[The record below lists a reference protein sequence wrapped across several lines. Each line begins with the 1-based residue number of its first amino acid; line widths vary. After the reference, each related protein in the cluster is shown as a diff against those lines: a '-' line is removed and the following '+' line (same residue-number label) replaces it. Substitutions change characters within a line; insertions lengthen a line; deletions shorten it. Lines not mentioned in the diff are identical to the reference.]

1 MEGRKELGKI
11 SAVSFGR
18 NSDRPFL
25 FGLELTFSGKG
36 WGTFTMLNAN
46 MSDTC
51 KWSEDER
58 NAAFFEICKRINKL
72 LEDANVDSVDELV
85 GIPVEVTF
93 ENKTLSD
100 FRILTEVL

>member
-1 MEGRKELGKI
+1 MQKELGKI

-25 FGLELTFSGKG
+25 FGLELTFGGKD
-36 WGTFTMLNAN
+36 WGTFTMIGAN

-51 KWSEDER
+51 KWGEVER
-58 NAAFFEICKRINKL
+58 NEAFFDVCKKINKL
-72 LEDANVDSVDELV
+72 LEDANVNSVDELV

-93 ENKTLSD
+93 ENNTLSD
-100 FRILTEVL
+100 YRILTEVL